1 MFENQL
7 ASGSSSILSH
17 TLSLLLM
24 CRKVSDQLGEGMGC
38 KDYRQTETKI
48 EGAS

>member
-38 KDYRQTETKI
+38 RDYKQTESKI